1 MTAPDLA
8 VEIVAELRTLGVDL
22 WEESGNIRFRA
33 PRGVLTEERRAA
45 LREHKAEIVELLSGS
60 AVTIA
65 HDPEAGAE
73 PFPLTDVQT
82 AYLLGRQDSFG
93 YGGVACHGYLE
104 IAYPGLDR
112 TRLEEAWNRLIARHD
127 MLRAVISPDGYQ
139 QVLPEVPRY
148 QVLEG
153 ADAESV
159 REELG
164 HRVYETTAW
173 PLFELRV
180 TGDVLHISMDSLIAD
195 WASAGVLL
203 DELDTL
209 LADPAA
215 ELPPLE
221 LTFRDYLL
229 AERRL
234 RETPRYHRDREYWHA
249 RIDDLPAAPDLPM
262 RAGTGDRP
270 RFRRHH
276 ARLSAAQWESLRE
289 RARRHEVT
297 PSAAVLSAYAA
308 VLQRWARRPR
318 FSLNLTLLNRLP
330 LHPQVDRL
338 VGDFTSVSLLAVED
352 GGGVP
357 FAERARSLGGRLFD
371 DLDHRLY
378 SGVEVVREIARRR
391 GREAALMPV
400 VFTSGIGLG
409 PRRTGVGI
417 TQTPQVFIDCQVTD
431 GTGGLEVN
439 WDVRQGIFPGGLV
452 DDMFAAMESLLGRL
466 ADGDEAWQSSDLV
479 PLPAWQVDERD
490 RANATAAPL
499 PDALLH
505 AEVFAQAARTPDAA
519 AITGPAG
526 TLTYAALVRRAVA
539 VAEALREAGC
549 ATGER
554 VAIVMD
560 KGPEQVQA
568 VLGVLLAGGVYLPV
582 DTTQP
587 PLRKEKLLNGVR
599 LVLTQSWLDHPAG
612 RTVIDVDALVP
623 GDTLPEV
630 TPGDPDAPAY
640 VIYTSGSTGD
650 PKGVVIT
657 HRAALNTIED
667 VNRRFAITA
676 GDRVLGLAQLGFDL
690 SVYDIFGPLSIGATL
705 VLPDAARPGDPSHWA
720 HLVAQHEVTVWNSVP
735 AQLQM
740 LANYLETEPVPIR
753 SLRLALLSGDW
764 IPITLPAQIAAL
776 TEGLSLVS
784 LGGATEA
791 AIWSIYHPIDRVD
804 PEWVSIP
811 YGRPLANQGFRVL
824 DGSMRDCPVWVTGE
838 LYITGAGLATGYL
851 GDEELTAARFFPHPA
866 DGQRLYRTGDLGR
879 YLPGGEIEFLGREDG
894 QVKIR
899 GHRIELGEIE
909 AALLAHPAVGAAAA
923 VVDSER
929 ALLGFAE
936 PARRA
941 ALSRQEDRH
950 DRAAAAVRRFADAQV
965 PEVTAGQ
972 VAEHVRALHEAA
984 HLAMLNALVERGAF
998 GTRQDAHT
1006 ADEVL
1011 RIAHVHEKHHWLVR
1025 RWLALLADAG
1035 WLASDGGRYT
1045 RTGEVDAATVR
1056 QAWQRVETQ
1065 DAAGLCT
1072 PGFVRYHLAHVERL
1086 HALLADEQNPFEL
1099 LFPEGRTDVAHAV
1112 YRDNAI
1118 ARYLNHAAAAQLNR
1132 IAAGHEGPLRV
1143 LEAGAG
1149 TGATSAAAIPMLT
1162 GFDVDYYFTDLTPFF
1177 LPEAREEFREHPWV
1191 RFGLFDLDQ
1200 DFRAQGLAPNSFDVV
1215 LCAGVLNSTIDPAAA
1230 VAAAVELLAPGGW
1243 LVCTEPTAD
1252 HPHILLTQGFMMR
1265 ERPDGGSPLLTR
1277 QRWLELIQAAGGQVE
1292 LCLPEAGHPQSAQGM
1307 HVFAARVK
1315 TDRQPVTTADLAA
1328 FLAER
1333 LPPHMVPAHLQVVDE
1348 LPLTGNGKVDRRMLA
1363 GWRPAATTGE
1373 PDSGEAAAPDDLEG
1387 RLCGLWAAA
1396 LGLPRI
1402 GRLDNFYD
1410 HGADS
1415 LIMARMA
1422 GRLREELSEAAG
1434 FTYDTLL
1441 RQMLNE
1447 PTVAALA
1454 TALRNGRQ
1462 AAAPPDKE
1470 ISRRASSGNS
1480 LLVPFGGGGE
1490 GPLRV
1495 LFHAALGTMDY
1506 FQSLGRAL
1514 AEQDLGPVVGLAVAD
1529 AEEYC
1534 AIEPQE
1540 LISRVAD
1547 DYTQRLIDEGHTR
1560 FQLIG
1565 YCLGGLL
1572 ATEVARRL
1580 LERGATVEDLTLV
1593 DSIPMFIDTD
1603 EELAF
1608 ESIFVPNLNLDP
1620 VATVFGEDV
1629 DSADVYRA
1637 IDLLMTRYD
1646 RKVPAG
1652 AMAALTG
1659 DPGLE
1664 AVAAAAR
1671 RQGERP
1677 QEERLAA
1684 YAAAAAGHAGVPV
1697 GSELVPALF
1706 RVCRHSM
1713 RAARF
1718 DPEPYA
1724 GDITFLRAAEQQSFG
1739 ITAGVGHLAAPF
1751 WREICLGDFTV
1762 IDVPGNHFSV
1772 IEPPQVGV
1780 VAEHLAAPLIERG
1793 ERS

>member
-1 MTAPDLA
+1 MTAPELA
-8 VEIVAELRTLGVDL
+8 IEIVAELRTLGVDL
-22 WEESGNIRFRA
+22 WEDSGNIRFKA

-45 LREHKAEIVELLSGS
+45 LRAHKAEIVELLSGG
-60 AVTIA
+60 AVTVT
-65 HDPEAGAE
+65 HDPAARAE

-93 YGGVACHGYLE
+93 HGGVACHGYLE
-104 IAYPGLDR
+104 ISYPGLDR
-112 TRLEEAWNRLIARHD
+112 ARLEQAWNTLIARHD

-139 QVLPEVPRY
+139 RVLPEVPRY
-148 QVLEG
+148 RVLEG
-153 ADAESV
+153 TDVESV

-164 HRVYETTAW
+164 HRVHETTTW

-180 TGDVLHISMDSLIAD
+180 TAGVLHISMDSLIAD

-234 RETPRYHRDREYWHA
+234 RETPRYHRDREYWLA
-249 RIDDLPAAPDLPM
+249 RVDDLPAAPDLPM
-262 RAGTGDRP
+262 RVRQEGRA

-276 ARLSAAQWESLRE
+276 ARLDATRWESLRE
-289 RARRHEVT
+289 RAQRHEVT
-297 PSAAVLSAYAA
+297 PSTAVLAAYAT
-308 VLQRWARRPR
+308 VLRRWARRPR
-318 FSLNLTLLNRLP
+318 FSLNLTLLNRTP

-352 GGGVP
+352 GAGVP
-357 FAERARSLGGRLFD
+357 FAEQARSLAGQLFD

-378 SGVEVVREIARRR
+378 SGVEVVRELARRR

-409 PRRTGVGI
+409 RRRTGVGI

-431 GTGGLEVN
+431 GAGGLEVN
-439 WDVRQGIFPGGLV
+439 WDVRQGIFPDGLV
-452 DDMFAAMESLLGRL
+452 EDMFAAMESLLGRL
-466 ADGDEAWQSSDLV
+466 ADGDEAWQSSEPV
-479 PLPAWQVDERD
+479 PLPAWQVEERE
-490 RANATAAPL
+490 RTNATAAPL
-499 PDALLH
+499 PDSLLH
-505 AEVFAQAARTPDAA
+505 AEVFAQATRTPGATA
-519 AITGPAG
+519 VTGPAG
-526 TLTYAALVRRAVA
+526 TLTYGELVRRAGA
-539 VAEALREAGC
+539 VAEALRAAGC
-549 ATGER
+549 AAGER

-568 VLGVLLAGGVYLPV
+568 VLGTLLAGGVYLPV

-587 PLRKEKLLNGVR
+587 PLRREKLLNGVR
-599 LVLTQSWLDHPAG
+599 LVLTQSWLDATRDSG
-612 RTVIDVDALVP
+612 RVVIDVDRLVP
-623 GDTLPEV
+623 LDALPEAG
-630 TPGDPDAPAY
+630 PGDPDTPAY

-657 HRAALNTIED
+657 HRAALNTVED
-667 VNRRFAITA
+667 VNRRFAVTA
-676 GDRVLGLAQLGFDL
+676 DDRVLGLAQLGFDL
-690 SVYDIFGPLSIGATL
+690 SVYDIFGPLAIGATL

-720 HLVAQHEVTVWNSVP
+720 RLVAEHEVTVWNSVP

-740 LANYLETEPVPIR
+740 LTNYLDSEPVPIP

-764 IPITLPAQIAAL
+764 IPTTLPAQVAAH
-776 TEGLSLVS
+776 TRGLSLVS

-791 AIWSIYHPIDRVD
+791 AIWSIYHPIERVD

-824 DGSMRDCPVWVTGE
+824 DGAMRDCPVWVTGE

-851 GDEELTAARFFPHPA
+851 DDEELTAARFFRHPA

-879 YLPGGEIEFLGREDG
+879 YLPGGEIEFLGREDD

-923 VVDSER
+923 VVDGER

-936 PARRA
+936 PARRG
-941 ALSRQEDRH
+941 SVPEGEKDEWGER
-950 DRAAAAVRRFADAQV
+950 AVRRFADAQV
-965 PEVTAGQ
+965 SGITAAQ

-1011 RIAHVHEKHHWLVR
+1011 RIARVHERHRWLVR
-1025 RWLALLADAG
+1025 RWLALLSDAG
-1035 WLASDGGRYT
+1035 WLTSDAGRYT
-1045 RTGEVDAATVR
+1045 RTAEVDAATVR
-1056 QAWQRVETQ
+1056 QAWQRVEQ
-1065 DAAGLCT
+1065 QAAGLCT
-1072 PGFVRYHLAHVERL
+1072 PEFVRYHLAHVERL
-1086 HALLADEQNPFEL
+1086 DALLDGEQNPFEL
-1099 LFPEGRTDVAHAV
+1099 LFPEGRTDQARAV

-1118 ARYLNHAAAAQLNR
+1118 ARYLNHAAAALLNR
-1132 IAAGHEGPLRV
+1132 VAAGHEGPLRV
-1143 LEAGAG
+1143 LEVGAG
-1149 TGATSAAAIPMLT
+1149 TGATSAAVLPMLA

-1177 LPEAREEFREHPWV
+1177 LPEAREELGGHPGV

-1215 LCAGVLNSTIDPAAA
+1215 LCAGVLNSTEDPAAA
-1230 VAAAVELLAPGGW
+1230 MAAAVELLAPGGW
-1243 LVCTEPTAD
+1243 LVLTEPTAD

-1265 ERPDGGSPLLTR
+1265 ERPAGGSPLLPR
-1277 QRWLELIQAAGGQVE
+1277 RRWLELIEAVGGQVE
-1292 LCLPEAGHPQSAQGM
+1292 LCLPEAGHPQHEQGM
-1307 HVFAARVK
+1307 SVLAARVK
-1315 TDRQPVTTADLAA
+1315 TDRRPVTVPELAA

-1348 LPLTGNGKVDRRMLA
+1348 LPLTGNGKVDRRVLA
-1363 GWRPAATTGE
+1363 GWRPATT
-1373 PDSGEAAAPDDLEG
+1373 SGEQESDTAPPDDLEG
-1387 RLCGLWAAA
+1387 RLSGLWAAA
-1396 LGLPRI
+1396 LGLPGI

-1422 GRLREELSEAAG
+1422 GRLREEVPEAAG
-1434 FTYDTLL
+1434 FAYDTLL
-1441 RQMLNE
+1441 RQLLNE

-1454 TALRNGRQ
+1454 AALRGGPRGS
-1462 AAAPPDKE
+1462 APVGE
-1470 ISRRASSGNS
+1470 QVARRASSGNS
-1480 LLVPFGGGGE
+1480 LLVPFGGGGG

-1514 AEQDLGPVVGLAVAD
+1514 AEQDLGPVVGVAVAD

-1534 AIEPQE
+1534 AIEPKE

-1547 DYTQRLIDEGHTR
+1547 DYTQRLLDEGHSR

-1580 LERGATVEDLTLV
+1580 LERGAAVEDLTLV

-1684 YAAAAAGHAGVPV
+1684 YAAAAAGQAGVPV
-1697 GSELVPALF
+1697 GPELVPALF

-1751 WREICLGDFTV
+1751 WQETCLGEFTV

-1772 IEPPQVGV
+1772 IEPPQLDV
-1780 VAEHLAAPLIERG
+1780 VAGHLAAPLIER
-1793 ERS
+1793 RTRP